1 VQNIDLKDNVIMM
14 GIVAEELIEHESVWK
29 SKDCIYYY
37 SYSDNG
43 NASSVVY
50 ENGEY
55 REIGYDL

>member
-1 VQNIDLKDNVIMM
+1 MM